1 MVTLRSIFTAI
12 MKSYLKQLTTVSDH
26 VLLILITTIGLWF
39 IVRQGEGMFVY
50 SLDDAYIHLAI
61 GKNIA
66 SYGIWGV
73 TPHEHSFASSS
84 PLWSVLLSITHFITG
99 SFYLYIPLI
108 LNLISCVG
116 TLSIMSVITRA
127 TNTSERISLI
137 TRISI
142 VMCIPFLPL
151 IMGGME
157 NMLFSFFVLLF
168 TYILFIKKD
177 SSFLILGIICAF
189 MVSTRYE
196 GAFVIASA
204 TLLLLFDKKWKH
216 CFVIVLSG
224 ILPILLFGIYF
235 ISLGGDFF
243 PNSVL
248 IKGNIEGGAYG
259 IIKMTLYN
267 MKSLLMDLSPIPF
280 IYTLLSFITIFM
292 WLRYRNTLSFRLF
305 FLTFTTFSLHLLLAQ
320 IGWMFRY
327 EAYLLVLTAIAV
339 AVGFNEIRTV
349 YTECM
354 NIPLRFITGI
364 ILAFSLFG
372 LGNRVYKGHFLAIQS
387 SHEIFLQQIQMAHF
401 VKKYFPNNNIA
412 LNDIGSV
419 CYFSNIHCTDVYGL
433 ATTDIARAKRKRT
446 YTPSAMEEICKKR
459 NTEIAIVYPQ
469 WLRSGFM
476 FGTNVKGDTPKQW
489 KKAGALVLGYK
500 DYVIGGD
507 TVNFYA
513 VKPSYYDTLRTAL
526 RNSRASMNFGTT
538 SRLVLEE

>member
-1 MVTLRSIFTAI
+1 MVTLGSIYTTI
-12 MKSYLKQLTTVSDH
+12 MKSYLKQLTAVGDY
-26 VLLILITTIGLWF
+26 VLLILITAIGIWF

-66 SYGIWGV
+66 SHGIWGV

-84 PLWSVLLSITHFITG
+84 PLWSVLLSITYFITG

-108 LNLISCVG
+108 LNLISCLG
-116 TLSIMSVITRA
+116 ILSLVSVITRA

-142 VMCIPFLPL
+142 ILCLPFFPL
-151 IMGGME
+151 IVGGME

-168 TYILFIKKD
+168 TYIVFIKKD
-177 SSFLILGIICAF
+177 SSFLFLGIVSVF

-196 GAFVIASA
+196 GTFVIASA

-305 FLTFTTFSLHLLLAQ
+305 FLAFATFSLHLLLAQ

-327 EAYLLVLTAIAV
+327 EAYLLVISTTAIAV
-339 AVGFNEIRTV
+339 SFKEIRTICST
-349 YTECM
+349 YMT
-354 NIPLRFITGI
+354 IPVRFISAI

-372 LGNRVYKGHFLAIQS
+372 LGNRVYEGHSLPVQFS
-387 SHEIFLQQIQMAHF
+387 SEIFLQQIQVANF
-401 VKKYFPNNNIA
+401 VKKYFPNNAIA
-412 LNDIGSV
+412 LNDIGAV
-419 CYFSNIHCTDVYGL
+419 CYFTNIHCTDVYGL

-446 YTPSAMEEICKKR
+446 YTPSMMEDICNKR

-476 FGTNVKGDTPKQW
+476 FGTNVKGDMPKQW
-489 KKAGALVLGYK
+489 KKAGALILGYK
-500 DYVIGGD
+500 DYVIGSD

-513 VKPSYYDTLRTAL
+513 VKPSYYDTLRIAL
-526 RNSRASMNFGTT
+526 QNNKSSMSFSTT
-538 SRLVLEE
+538 SRLIVE